1 MDKKIFINGGKVDY
15 DIIRR
20 KIKHPRL
27 EFKTGKLIL
36 ILPENY
42 KTPEKIIEKH
52 LKWIQDKLEVIEK
65 SRSCKLNF
73 DRDENDLKED
83 IFRFVS
89 IYSEKMELVP
99 GEIKFRKMKKR
110 WGSCDNKGN
119 LKFNTRMK
127 YLPDK
132 LIEYVVFHEMGHL
145 LEFGHNHNFYDIIF
159 AEYPEYKKLD
169 LELSMY
175 WFAIN
180 SQTNNFKDSDN

>member
-1 MDKKIFINGGKVDY
+1 
-15 DIIRR
+15 
-20 KIKHPRL
+20 
-27 EFKTGKLIL
+27 
-36 ILPENY
+36 
-42 KTPEKIIEKH
+42 
-52 LKWIQDKLEVIEK
+52 
-65 SRSCKLNF
+65 
-73 DRDENDLKED
+73 
-83 IFRFVS
+83 
-89 IYSEKMELVP
+89 MELVP